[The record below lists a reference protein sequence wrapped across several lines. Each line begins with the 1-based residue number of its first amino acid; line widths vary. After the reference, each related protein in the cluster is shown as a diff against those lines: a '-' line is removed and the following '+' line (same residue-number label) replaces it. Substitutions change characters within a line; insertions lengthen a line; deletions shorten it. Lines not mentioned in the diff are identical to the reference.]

1 MQLVISPQGIGQCL
15 YDETLDLT
23 ALGSLTMVRA
33 SHVERGERGQWWA
46 DLSPLDGPRLGPF
59 VRRSVALAA
68 ERVWLETNWLWRSG
82 R

>member
-1 MQLVISPQGIGQCL
+1 MQLVISPQGVGQCL

-33 SHVERGERGQWWA
+33 SHVEPDERGQWWA
-46 DLSPLDGPRLGPF
+46 DLSPLHGPQLGPF
-59 VRRSVALAA
+59 ARRSAALAA
-68 ERVWLETNWLWRSG
+68 ERTWLETEWLGHSG